1 MSCTKMKP
9 NTVEAKKE
17 LQKKKMPKV
26 VGVKDL
32 DLTSASTAKVR
43 SLSEERFL
51 AAMKKRPHKVQKG
64 QIKTKKSNN
73 YNTRQLPR

>member
-1 MSCTKMKP
+1 MYKD
-9 NTVEAKKE
+9 EAKHSRSQE
-17 LQKKKMPKV
+17 RIAKKKDAKM

-51 AAMKKRPHKVQKG
+51 VAMKKRPHKVQKG